1 MASEECPRQAI
12 TPWKSFIP
20 ECTSTSG
27 PGQPGTRFISTGP
40 QRAQAPVGTA
50 WRSALSQEHRAGC
63 AAGSACVYRGPSE
76 SPMGQT
82 DRPVLVELG
91 RVPTRKAGAQ
101 WKPGPGRKAVLA
113 PAGEVCRRGLQ
124 TEGSRASGQAG
135 LGTERRWSG
144 PGTHWMVRER
154 ARRHGSAGPC
164 SVPSARS
171 LRCREYI
178 QDHEA
183 WSRPERL

>member
-20 ECTSTSG
+20 ECTTTSG

-63 AAGSACVYRGPSE
+63 AAGSAYVYRGPSE

-91 RVPTRKAGAQ
+91 RVPTWKEPWGTVEAGA
-101 WKPGPGRKAVLA
+101 RKKGSV
-113 PAGEVCRRGLQ
+113 GTCRRGLQ

-154 ARRHGSAGPC
+154 ARHHGSAGPC